1 VVLANSLTER
11 EKVMLRRWFC
21 DAGGGAWVVVAVAML
36 GMSLIATAAT
46 PAQAVTFDLTSC
58 HVDGG
63 CGTQTSFG
71 TVTLTQNGAS
81 VDFVVL
87 LAGGNRFVQ
96 TGSADQQLFK
106 FNGAA
111 GAGNIIN
118 EATANPLNAVPGG
131 LQGFAG
137 AFNQP
142 VTGNFGFGIACATD
156 PCNGGSTPVFTGL
169 TFTVTNSTIAQLTVP
184 NNLGNIFVAD
194 VLIASN
200 GLTGPVDVTGGVIPE
215 PTTLLMVGTALVG
228 LGGAWRRRLSQKAR
242 LRNATA
248 SAV

>member
-1 VVLANSLTER
+1 
-11 EKVMLRRWFC
+11 MLGRYT
-21 DAGGGAWVVVAVAML
+21 AGSAWIVFAVAIL
-36 GMSLIATAAT
+36 GVALIATAT
-46 PAQAVTFDLTSC
+46 PAQAIDFNLTSC
-58 HVDGG
+58 HVTGG
-63 CGTQTSFG
+63 CGTQTVFG
-71 TVTLTQNGAS
+71 TVTLTQNGAN
-81 VDFVVL
+81 VDFVVS

-142 VTGNFGFGIACATD
+142 NTGNFGFGIACATD

-169 TFTVTNSTIAQLTVP
+169 TFTVTNATIAQLTVP

-200 GLTGPVDVTGGVIPE
+200 GLTGPVDVTGPGVVPE

-228 LGGAWRRRLSQKAR
+228 LGAGWRRRQSKSRGLG
-242 LRNATA
+242 T
-248 SAV
+248 

>member
-1 VVLANSLTER
+1 
-11 EKVMLRRWFC
+11 MLRRC
-21 DAGGGAWVVVAVAML
+21 SGYAAGGTWVVVAVAIL
-36 GMSLIATAAT
+36 GMALVATAT

-58 HVDGG
+58 HVSGG
-63 CGTQTSFG
+63 DCGAQTSFG

-81 VDFVVL
+81 VDFVVS

-142 VTGNFGFGIACATD
+142 NTGNFGFGIACATD

-169 TFTVTNSTIAQLTVP
+169 TFTVTNATIAQLTVP
-184 NNLGNIFVAD
+184 NNLGNLFVAD

-200 GLTGPVDVTGGVIPE
+200 GNIGPVDVSLSVPVPE
-215 PTTLLMVGTALVG
+215 PGTLMLLGVGLVG
-228 LGGAWRRRLSQKAR
+228 VGFAARRRLAR
-242 LRNATA
+242 AKD
-248 SAV
+248 

>member
-1 VVLANSLTER
+1 
-11 EKVMLRRWFC
+11 MLRRC
-21 DAGGGAWVVVAVAML
+21 SGYAAGGTWVVVAVAIL
-36 GMSLIATAAT
+36 GMALVATAT

-58 HVDGG
+58 HVSGG
-63 CGTQTSFG
+63 DCGGQTSFS
-71 TVTLTQNGAS
+71 TVTLTQNGAN
-81 VDFVVL
+81 VDFVVS

-111 GAGNIIN
+111 SAGNIIN
-118 EATANPLNAVPGG
+118 EATANPLNAVPGC

-169 TFTVTNSTIAQLTVP
+169 TFTVTNATIAQLTVP
-184 NNLGNIFVAD
+184 NNLNILFVAD

-200 GLTGPVDVTGGVIPE
+200 GQTGPVDVTGPGVVPE

-228 LGGAWRRRLSQKAR
+228 LGAGWRRRVSKKA
-242 LRNATA
+242 
-248 SAV
+248 

>member
-1 VVLANSLTER
+1 
-11 EKVMLRRWFC
+11 MLRRC
-21 DAGGGAWVVVAVAML
+21 SGYAAGGTWVVVAVAIL
-36 GMSLIATAAT
+36 GMALVAAAT

-58 HVDGG
+58 HVSGG
-63 CGTQTSFG
+63 DCGGQTSFG
-71 TVTLTQNGAS
+71 TVTLTQNGAN
-81 VDFVVL
+81 VDFVVS

-111 GAGNIIN
+111 SAGNIIN

-169 TFTVTNSTIAQLTVP
+169 TFTVTNATIAQLTVP
-184 NNLGNIFVAD
+184 NNLNNLFVAD

-200 GLTGPVDVTGGVIPE
+200 GQTGPVDVTGPGVVPE

-228 LGGAWRRRLSQKAR
+228 LGAGWRRRVSKKA
-242 LRNATA
+242 
-248 SAV
+248 

>member
-1 VVLANSLTER
+1 MRDAQGISGTSTSPQPTLIR
-11 EKVMLRRWFC
+11 EDVMLRGRF
-21 DAGGGAWVVVAVAML
+21 GGAWMVLAVVIL
-36 GMSLIATAAT
+36 GAGLIATAS
-46 PAQAVTFDLTSC
+46 PAEAIIFDLTSC
-58 HVDGG
+58 HVTGG

-71 TVTLTQNGAS
+71 TVELTQSGTN
-81 VDFVVL
+81 VNFVVT

-96 TGSADQQLFK
+96 TGAGDQQLFK

-118 EATANPLNAVPGG
+118 EATFNPLNAVPGG
-131 LQGFAG
+131 LNGFAG
-137 AFNQP
+137 AFNGDG
-142 VTGNFGFGIACATD
+142 TGNFNFGVACATD

-169 TFTVTNSTIAQLTVP
+169 TFTVTNSTIAALTVP

-200 GLTGPVDVTGGVIPE
+200 GLTGPVDVTGPGVVPE

-228 LGGAWRRRLSQKAR
+228 LGAGWRRRQSKSRGLG
-242 LRNATA
+242 T
-248 SAV
+248 

>member
-1 VVLANSLTER
+1 
-11 EKVMLRRWFC
+11 MLRRC
-21 DAGGGAWVVVAVAML
+21 SGYAAGGTWVVVAVAIL
-36 GMSLIATAAT
+36 GMALVATAT

-58 HVDGG
+58 HVSGG
-63 CGTQTSFG
+63 DCGGQTSFG
-71 TVTLTQNGAS
+71 TVTLTQNGAN
-81 VDFVVL
+81 VDFVVS

-111 GAGNIIN
+111 SAGNIIN
-118 EATANPLNAVPGG
+118 EATFNPLNAVPGG

-169 TFTVTNSTIAQLTVP
+169 TFTVTNATIAQLTVP
-184 NNLGNIFVAD
+184 NNLNNLFVAD

-200 GLTGPVDVTGGVIPE
+200 GQTGPVDVTGPGVVPE

-228 LGGAWRRRLSQKAR
+228 LGAGWRRRVSKKA
-242 LRNATA
+242 
-248 SAV
+248 

>member
-1 VVLANSLTER
+1 
-11 EKVMLRRWFC
+11 MLRRYT
-21 DAGGGAWVVVAVAML
+21 AGSAWIVFAVDILGVA
-36 GMSLIATAAT
+36 LIATAT
-46 PAQAVTFDLTSC
+46 PAQAIDFNLTSC
-58 HVDGG
+58 HVTGG
-63 CGTQTSFG
+63 CGTQTVFG
-71 TVTLTQNGAS
+71 TVTLTQNGAN
-81 VDFVVL
+81 VDFVVS

-142 VTGNFGFGIACATD
+142 NTGNFGFGIACATD

-169 TFTVTNSTIAQLTVP
+169 TFTVTNATIAQLTVP

-194 VLIASN
+194 VLIASTVN
-200 GLTGPVDVTGGVIPE
+200 GLTGPVDVTGPGVVPE

-228 LGGAWRRRLSQKAR
+228 LGAGWRRRQSKSRGLG
-242 LRNATA
+242 T
-248 SAV
+248 

>member
-1 VVLANSLTER
+1 
-11 EKVMLRRWFC
+11 MLRRC
-21 DAGGGAWVVVAVAML
+21 SGYAARGTWVVVAVAIL
-36 GMSLIATAAT
+36 GMALVATAT

-58 HVDGG
+58 HVSGG
-63 CGTQTSFG
+63 DCGGQTSFG

-81 VDFVVL
+81 VDFVVS

-111 GAGNIIN
+111 SAGNIIN

-169 TFTVTNSTIAQLTVP
+169 TFTVTNATIAQLTVP
-184 NNLGNIFVAD
+184 NNLNNLFVAD

-200 GLTGPVDVTGGVIPE
+200 GQTGPVDVTGPGVVPE

-228 LGGAWRRRLSQKAR
+228 LGAGWRRRQSKSRGLG
-242 LRNATA
+242 T
-248 SAV
+248 

>member
-1 VVLANSLTER
+1 
-11 EKVMLRRWFC
+11 MLRRC
-21 DAGGGAWVVVAVAML
+21 SGYAARGTWVVVAMAIL
-36 GMSLIATAAT
+36 GMALVATAT

-58 HVDGG
+58 HVSGG
-63 CGTQTSFG
+63 DCGGQTSFG

-81 VDFVVL
+81 VDFVVS

-111 GAGNIIN
+111 SAGNIIN

-169 TFTVTNSTIAQLTVP
+169 TFTVTAATIAQLTVP
-184 NNLGNIFVAD
+184 NNLGNLFVAD

-200 GLTGPVDVTGGVIPE
+200 GLTGPVDVTAPVPE
-215 PTTLLMVGTALVG
+215 PTTLLMVGTVLVG
-228 LGGAWRRRLSQKAR
+228 LGAG
-242 LRNATA
+242 
-248 SAV
+248 

>member
-1 VVLANSLTER
+1 
-11 EKVMLRRWFC
+11 MLRRC
-21 DAGGGAWVVVAVAML
+21 SGYAARGTWVVVAVAIL
-36 GMSLIATAAT
+36 GMALVATAT

-58 HVDGG
+58 HVSGG
-63 CGTQTSFG
+63 DCGGQTSFG

-81 VDFVVL
+81 VDFVVS

-111 GAGNIIN
+111 SAGNIIN

-169 TFTVTNSTIAQLTVP
+169 TFTVTNATIAQLTVP
-184 NNLGNIFVAD
+184 NNLNNLFVAD
-194 VLIASN
+194 VLIAN
-200 GLTGPVDVTGGVIPE
+200 DQTGPVDVTGPGVVPE

-228 LGGAWRRRLSQKAR
+228 LGAGWRRRVSKKA
-242 LRNATA
+242 
-248 SAV
+248 

>member
-1 VVLANSLTER
+1 
-11 EKVMLRRWFC
+11 MLRRC
-21 DAGGGAWVVVAVAML
+21 SGYAAGGTWVVVAVAIL
-36 GMSLIATAAT
+36 GMALVATAT

-58 HVDGG
+58 HVSGG
-63 CGTQTSFG
+63 DCGAQTSFG
-71 TVTLTQNGAS
+71 TVTLTQNGAN
-81 VDFVVL
+81 VDFVVS

-111 GAGNIIN
+111 SAGNIIN

-156 PCNGGSTPVFTGL
+156 PCSGGSTPVFTEL
-169 TFTVTNSTIAQLTVP
+169 TFTVTNATIAQLTVP
-184 NNLGNIFVAD
+184 NNLNNLFVAD
-194 VLIASN
+194 VLIDSN
-200 GLTGPVDVTGGVIPE
+200 RQTGPVDVTGPGVVPE

-228 LGGAWRRRLSQKAR
+228 LGAGWRRRVSKKA
-242 LRNATA
+242 
-248 SAV
+248 

>member
-1 VVLANSLTER
+1 
-11 EKVMLRRWFC
+11 MLRRC
-21 DAGGGAWVVVAVAML
+21 SGYAAGGTWVVVAVAIL
-36 GMSLIATAAT
+36 GMALVATAT

-58 HVDGG
+58 HVSGG
-63 CGTQTSFG
+63 DCGAQTSFG
-71 TVTLTQNGAS
+71 TVTLTQNGAN
-81 VDFVVL
+81 VDFVVS

-111 GAGNIIN
+111 SAGNIIN

-169 TFTVTNSTIAQLTVP
+169 TFTVTNATIAQLTVP
-184 NNLGNIFVAD
+184 NNLNNLFVAD

-200 GLTGPVDVTGGVIPE
+200 GQTGPVDVTGPGVVPE

-228 LGGAWRRRLSQKAR
+228 LGAGWRRRVSKKA
-242 LRNATA
+242 
-248 SAV
+248 

>member
-1 VVLANSLTER
+1 
-11 EKVMLRRWFC
+11 MLRRC
-21 DAGGGAWVVVAVAML
+21 SGYAARGTWVVVAVAIL
-36 GMSLIATAAT
+36 GMALVATAT

-58 HVDGG
+58 HVSGG
-63 CGTQTSFG
+63 DCGGQTSFG

-81 VDFVVL
+81 VDFVVS

-111 GAGNIIN
+111 SAGNIIN

-169 TFTVTNSTIAQLTVP
+169 TFTVTNATIAQLTVP
-184 NNLGNIFVAD
+184 NNLNNLFVAD

-200 GLTGPVDVTGGVIPE
+200 GQTGPVDVTGPGVVPE

-228 LGGAWRRRLSQKAR
+228 LGAGWRRRVSKKA
-242 LRNATA
+242 
-248 SAV
+248 